1 MVAKGLVV
9 VAAAVVV
16 VVVVVAVLAIFLLPF
31 MPSAFGELSCMNANH
46 PYKYQASCI
55 SPFIPGT

>member
-1 MVAKGLVV
+1 MVAKDLVV
-9 VAAAVVV
+9 VAAAAAVVV
-16 VVVVVAVLAIFLLPF
+16 AVAVLAIFLLPY
-31 MPSAFGELSCMNANH
+31 MPLAFGELSSMNANH